1 MGIIHTIYVFILWT
15 DIPHD
20 ADKDEDERIVY
31 LSNDKILITKTLV
44 SYQHYVDAFLKNETY
59 TILRRTKQ
67 TKNISKFPLQLFT
80 KNGSSN
86 TPKFE
91 LVGTDKYG
99 VVMYD
104 KISAVAVERKNQ
116 YVLSKSSTLL
126 HVKYL
131 KEQG

>member
-1 MGIIHTIYVFILWT
+1 MILWT

-67 TKNISKFPLQLFT
+67 TKKIAKFPLKLFT

-104 KISAVAVERKNQ
+104 KISAIERKNQ
-116 YVLSKSSTLL
+116 HVLSKSSKPL

-131 KEQG
+131 QEQG

>member
-1 MGIIHTIYVFILWT
+1 
-15 DIPHD
+15 
-20 ADKDEDERIVY
+20 

-44 SYQHYVDAFLKNETY
+44 SNKKYVDAFLKNETY
-59 TILRRTKQ
+59 TILTHTNQ
-67 TKNISKFPLQLFT
+67 TKKIAKFPSTLFT
-80 KNGSSN
+80 KNGSSLI
-86 TPKFE
+86 PKFE

-104 KISAVAVERKNQ
+104 KISAIERKNQ
-116 YVLSKSSTLL
+116 HVLSKSSTLL